1 MMAKEKINI
10 KELGYYDFLAHI
22 GISFFNWGG
31 IKATEEL
38 IEMCNINEKKK
49 VLIVGCGSGYQA
61 CQIAQKYGS
70 KVVGIDI
77 AEHMVK
83 KSKERAE
90 ELGLENEVEF
100 HVGDALDIPFKDNSF
115 DIVISEFVTIFI
127 DDKKKAF
134 SEYARVVKPGG
145 FVGINEIYRE
155 ENAPAEVLEKLEE
168 VTEFYERVTGLV
180 FPILTPSEW
189 QGFFEGAS
197 LSNIEL
203 RKHEPT
209 QDVAEMVSSVGGK
222 WKFTKISFKVLYY
235 TMTRGKL
242 GKDLRDV
249 GRVKSRF
256 RASRE
261 HIGYALC
268 VGKKK

>member
-1 MMAKEKINI
+1 MAKEKVNV
-10 KELGYYDFLAHI
+10 KELGYYDFLAQV
-22 GISFFNWGG
+22 GISYFNWGG

-38 IEMCNINEKKK
+38 VEMCQINEKKK
-49 VLIVGCGSGYQA
+49 ILIVGCGSGYQA
-61 CQIAQKYGS
+61 CHIAQKYGS

-83 KSKERAE
+83 KAKERAE
-90 ELGLENEVEF
+90 EFGLEGELEF
-100 HVGDALDIPFKDNSF
+100 RVGDALDIPFKDNTF
-115 DIVISEFVTIFI
+115 DIVFTEFVTIFI

-155 ENAPAEVLEKLEE
+155 EDASPEVLEKLEG
-168 VTEFYERVTGLV
+168 VTELYERVTGLV
-180 FPILTPSEW
+180 FPILTPSKW
-189 QGFFEGAS
+189 QSFFEDAS

-209 QDVAEMVSSVGGK
+209 QETSEMVSSVGGK
-222 WKFTKISFKVLYY
+222 WKFTKIAFKVLYY

-256 RASRE
+256 RATRE
-261 HIGYALC
+261 HVGYALC